1 MLKNHTNICILIILF
16 CETCSINKEALY
28 WEKFKRNSIFEHK
41 SSAQPLFQITK
52 FYGRTGNH
60 WRSLKRAFKFSICC
74 RGFLVISADL
84 NIFPYIHRYY
94 SFSDHVLND
103 KKSTSKCK
111 SHAGNFFDKN
121 SDPFSIPT
129 CKYNEHLVLQL
140 FVFQNKLSRG
150 VERKDQNCTQHNYSD
165 TLAIQIRSG
174 DIIEYP
180 NRDYIQPPAV
190 YYENL
195 INSTPYRNILFLT
208 SPEPI
213 ISPIWEYLSQY
224 ALENNHKKFHFQ
236 TTINWE
242 EDFRVYMCARHF
254 VGGMSTLSILSA
266 EGSNVMETYY
276 HFKSILDV
284 PDDCIA
290 RRFIKCFV
298 GMCNQTRENWVGH
311 LLDSNNSCTVEDV
324 ANLSLDQMKI
334 PHG

>member
-1 MLKNHTNICILIILF
+1 MKYFLKLFIILKYVIRPQHTI
-16 CETCSINKEALY
+16 EY
-28 WEKFKRNSIFEHK
+28 WDNFKRNSKHEYNGQQ
-41 SSAQPLFQITK
+41 QPLFEIQRS
-52 FYGRTGNH
+52 YARTGNH
-60 WRSLKRAFKFSICC
+60 WKSIKRSFKFAICC
-74 RGFLVISADL
+74 RGFLSIFAD
-84 NIFPYIHRYY
+84 FPSFPRLHRHY
-94 SFSDHVLND
+94 SFLDHVPNNTNHNLNC
-103 KKSTSKCK
+103 TSH
-111 SHAGNFFDKN
+111 SGNFYSKE
-121 SDPFSIPT
+121 SDPFPIPT
-129 CKYNEHLVLQL
+129 CYYDDHLVLQL
-140 FVFQNKLSRG
+140 FVFDNGLTRG
-150 VERKDQNCTQHNYSD
+150 IERNDQNCGKHNFDD
-165 TLAIQIRSG
+165 TLVIQIRSG

-180 NRDYIQPPAV
+180 NEDYIQPPAV